1 MVSAKQVESF
11 LQLPQPL
18 LTACLNTRRAEPS
31 HHPLVPE
38 SLVWLKKEAKWV
50 GRELS
55 PAQQFLLEQ
64 QLERIREFLN
74 NRRPKERGLV
84 IFASPKAWELVP
96 LQVAVDNELHWGRPA
111 VSQLLWLVD
120 EHKPYCVVVVDHK
133 GACFFQYQLREV
145 FTIGEK
151 KFDIDISEWKKKDI
165 GHIAGQEIQKTRGS
179 QRDVFEHRMDAQYA
193 HSCTET
199 ANQAIALSKEHNYIA
214 IVLIGEDRLSR
225 SIEAAMPR
233 YVRHHVISL
242 QKDFAGL
249 TSRELEKRLEPI
261 IEDWERKH
269 QAAIVS
275 EFLNSDRGTV
285 TGIEESLFQL
295 QNGSVRKLLLTRDL
309 DVDLRQCLKCGRT
322 ERTADPL
329 CSACGGERRTV
340 MLREI
345 LPELA
350 KLHKAD
356 IQIVSGDAGNIMRK
370 GGAMG
375 AWLRK
380 SKLAAAR

>member
-1 MVSAKQVESF
+1 MLSAKQVESF
-11 LQLPQPL
+11 IQLPQPL
-18 LTACLNTRRAEPS
+18 LTAYLNTRQAEPS
-31 HHPLVPE
+31 RHPLVPE
-38 SLVWLKKEAKWV
+38 SFVWLKKEAKWI
-50 GRELS
+50 GHGLS
-55 PAQQFLLEQ
+55 PAEQ
-64 QLERIREFLN
+64 YLVKEQLKRVREFLD

-84 IFASPKAWELVP
+84 IFASPKTWELVP

-111 VSQLLWLVD
+111 VSQVLWLVD
-120 EHKPYCVVVVDHK
+120 EHKPYCVVVANHK
-133 GACFFQYQLREV
+133 GACFFQYQLRELLK
-145 FTIGEK
+145 IGEK

-199 ANQAIALSKEHNYIA
+199 ANQVITLFKEHNCTA
-214 IVLIGEDRLSR
+214 IILIGEARLSR

-233 YVRHHVISL
+233 DVRQHVISI
-242 QKDFAGL
+242 QEDFAGL
-249 TSRELEKRLEPI
+249 TGRELEKRLEPI
-261 IEDWERKH
+261 IEEWEHKH

-275 EFLNSDRGTV
+275 EFLDSDRGTV

-309 DVDLRQCLKCGRT
+309 DVDLRQCLKCGWT

-329 CSACGGERRTV
+329 CSACDGKRRTV
-340 MLREI
+340 MLREV

-356 IQIVSGDAGNIMRK
+356 IEIVSGDAANIMRK
-370 GGAMG
+370 EGAMG
-375 AWLRK
+375 AWLRGA
-380 SKLAAAR
+380 KLAAVR